1 MFPDYLLL
9 INLFYLRV
17 NEDCCRFYQP
27 DPWPNTGPALLRGGG
42 AGGAVPGGGGGGPG
56 GGGSGPPRGGPGC
69 PAPPRGGSARLG
81 SARLGSA
88 RLGDGLPRAA
98 GFGRAP
104 GARRRLGGHSARG
117 AALQG
122 LDAAVGLNQFSDL
135 TFTEFKKMYLWRE
148 PQNCSATKGN
158 FLRSSGPYPD
168 SVDWRKK
175 GNYVTPVKNQG
186 PCGSCWTFSTTG
198 CLESAIAIA
207 TGKLLSLAEQQLV
220 DCAQAFNNHGCSG
233 GLPSQ
238 AFEYIMYNK
247 GLMGEDA
254 YPYRAENGTCKFQP
268 DKAIAFVKDV
278 INITQYD
285 EAGMVEAVGKYNPVS
300 FAFEVT
306 SNFMHYRKGVYSNPR
321 CEHTPDKVNHAVL
334 AVGYGEENGTPY
346 WIVKN
351 SWGPLWGMDG
361 YFLIERG
368 KNMCGLAAC
377 ASYPIPQV

>member
-1 MFPDYLLL
+1 MAWLLL
-9 INLFYLRV
+9 L
-17 NEDCCRFYQP
+17 
-27 DPWPNTGPALLRGGG
+27 A
-42 AGGAVPGGGGGGPG
+42 
-56 GGGSGPPRGGPGC
+56 
-69 PAPPRGGSARLG
+69 
-81 SARLGSA
+81 
-88 RLGDGLPRAA
+88 
-98 GFGRAP
+98 
-104 GARRRLGGHSARG
+104 G
-117 AALQG
+117 AAL
-122 LDAAVGLNQFSDL
+122 LAPAAASEVTAEEEQLFKAWMLQHGRRYGAGEYERRLRVFVGNKRHIEGHNAGNSSFQMALNQFSDM
-135 TFTEFKKMYLWRE
+135 TFAEFKKLYLWSE
-148 PQNCSATKGN
+148 PQNCSATRGN
-158 FLRSSGPYPD
+158 FLRSDGPCPEA
-168 SVDWRKK
+168 VDWRKK
-175 GNYVTPVKNQG
+175 GNFVTPVKNQG

-207 TGKLLSLAEQQLV
+207 TGKLLSLAEQLLV

-238 AFEYIMYNK
+238 AFEYILYNK

-254 YPYRAENGTCKFQP
+254 YPYRAQNGTCKFQP

-285 EAGMVEAVGKYNPVS
+285 EAGMVEAVGKHNPVS

-306 SNFMHYRKGVYSNPR
+306 SDFMHYRKGVYSNPR

-334 AVGYGEENGTPY
+334 AVGYGEEDGRPY

-377 ASYPIPQV
+377 ASYPVPLV